1 MFAFHSVAVNAPPGR
16 CEPTAVPRLRAVP
29 GEEPGCI
36 DCQPQAAACAPC
48 CSPGK
53 MPVLSELTEAKR
65 EEFSAENSLTADH
78 GAVLALSMRG
88 QSSRGVQHPG
98 PRGACGSSA
107 DFITCTSCLGHLSAD
122 HQLHLHSTSKV
133 CPGTQSHDQ
142 AGGKMLHEGS
152 TASSVEMKLP
162 SFPCSTWLW

>member
-1 MFAFHSVAVNAPPGR
+1 M
-16 CEPTAVPRLRAVP
+16 PRLRAVP

-53 MPVLSELTEAKR
+53 TPVLSELTEARR
-65 EEFSAENSLTADH
+65 EEFSAEYDKLGKKQGDPCPLTADQ

-88 QSSRGVQHPG
+88 QSSKGVQHPG
-98 PRGACGSSA
+98 LRGARGPSA
-107 DFITCTSCLGHLSAD
+107 DFITCTCCLGHLPAD

-142 AGGKMLHEGS
+142 AGGKTLHEGS
-152 TASSVEMKLP
+152 TASSVEIKLP
-162 SFPCSTWLW
+162 SFLGSTWLW